1 MADEPGAPQ
10 TQSKSTQQD
19 RSSGR
24 KDTPGDLHTS
34 QGSTTIADDVVTKV
48 ASIAA
53 SEVPGVHTVGGGAA
67 RAVGAITS
75 AVGIGD
81 QRRQGVSVE
90 VGETEAAVDLTVVV
104 EYGESIPKVAKALRE
119 NIIRRVEGITGLKT
133 TEVNIAVNDL
143 HFAGDDEDDQTSRVQ

>member
-1 MADEPGAPQ
+1 MADQPSAPQ
-10 TQSKSTQQD
+10 TQGQKSSEGASD
-19 RSSGR
+19 AR

-53 SEVPGVHTVGGGAA
+53 SEVPGVHALGGGAA
-67 RAVGAITS
+67 RAVGTLSS
-75 AVGIGD
+75 AVGLGD

-104 EYGESIPKVAKALRE
+104 EYGESIPKVAKAIRE
-119 NIIRRVEGITGLKT
+119 NIIRRVEGITGLKA

-143 HFAGDDEDDQTSRVQ
+143 HFAGDDEDEESSRVQ

>member
-1 MADEPGAPQ
+1 MADQQDTPQ
-10 TQSKSTQQD
+10 TQSKSDKQEN
-19 RSSGR
+19 SPAG

-53 SEVPGVHTVGGGAA
+53 SEVPGVHALGGGAA
-67 RAVGAITS
+67 RAVGSLTS

-104 EYGESIPKVAKALRE
+104 EYGESIPKVAKAIRE
-119 NIIRRVEGITGLKT
+119 NIIRRVEGITGLKA

-143 HFAGDDEDDQTSRVQ
+143 HFAGDDEDDEPSRVQ